1 MTQTLYSGLN
11 GKNITL
17 AVTGGIAAYKSC
29 ELVRLLIKSGA
40 HVRVCMTQA
49 ALHFVGSLTFAALS
63 GNSVVVEPLD
73 GSMQH
78 IALTRDCDLLLV
90 APATA
95 DMIAKVAS
103 GVADDLVSSVI
114 LASRCP
120 AVFCPAM
127 NCNMWAK
134 AATQR
139 NVDQIKADG
148 YAVLGPACGVL
159 ACGDSGAGRMIEPAE
174 IVASV
179 ARMLSPQLLAG
190 KRVVVTAGPTYE
202 AIDPVRGITNLSS
215 GKQGY
220 AVAQAA
226 FEAGAQVTLISGP
239 TALEAP
245 IGIETH
251 HVVSGEQM
259 REHAMK
265 ACEKADVFVSVAAVA
280 DWRLEAV
287 SDHKIKKTGEPPQLK
302 LVENPDI
309 LADVA
314 KAYPAL
320 YCVGFAAETDDIL
333 ENARAKR
340 VKKNVRM
347 IVANNAAKAIG
358 SGKNEAWIVTA
369 TSEAATGAM
378 SKQALAA
385 RIIKA
390 VAADL
395 A

>member
-1 MTQTLYSGLN
+1 M
-11 GKNITL
+11 
-17 AVTGGIAAYKSC
+17 
-29 ELVRLLIKSGA
+29 
-40 HVRVCMTQA
+40 
-49 ALHFVGSLTFAALS
+49 
-63 GNSVVVEPLD
+63 
-73 GSMQH
+73 
-78 IALTRDCDLLLV
+78 
-90 APATA
+90 
-95 DMIAKVAS
+95 
-103 GVADDLVSSVI
+103 
-114 LASRCP
+114 
-120 AVFCPAM
+120 
-127 NCNMWAK
+127 
-134 AATQR
+134 
-139 NVDQIKADG
+139 
-148 YAVLGPACGVL
+148 
-159 ACGDSGAGRMIEPAE
+159 
-174 IVASV
+174 
-179 ARMLSPQLLAG
+179 
-190 KRVVVTAGPTYE
+190 
-202 AIDPVRGITNLSS
+202 
-215 GKQGY
+215 
-220 AVAQAA
+220 
-226 FEAGAQVTLISGP
+226 
-239 TALEAP
+239 
-245 IGIETH
+245 
-251 HVVSGEQM
+251 
-259 REHAMK
+259 
-265 ACEKADVFVSVAAVA
+265 FVSVAAVA

-358 SGKNEAWIVTA
+358 SDKNEAWIVTA